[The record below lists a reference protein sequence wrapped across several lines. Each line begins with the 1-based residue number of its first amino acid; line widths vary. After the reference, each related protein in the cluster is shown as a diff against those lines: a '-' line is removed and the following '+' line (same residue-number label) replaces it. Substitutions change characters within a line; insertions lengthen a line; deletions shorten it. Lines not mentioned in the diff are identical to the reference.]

1 MAFIASVVCV
11 NKCVCGLVIPFVSK
25 QTLLLIAALCNATP
39 GDVCVYIAV
48 RAAEHVGSSQ
58 RCACGEFSVGLNSV

>member
-1 MAFIASVVCV
+1 MCV

-25 QTLLLIAALCNATP
+25 QTLLFIAALCNAIP

-48 RAAEHVGSSQ
+48 RAAEHMG
-58 RCACGEFSVGLNSV
+58 GLSAMCVCVQSFQSD